1 MEAVGGDLSET
12 PSSFQTARVIA
23 ELDNVP
29 TLGAPDL
36 ARVISVER
44 VVPYDVPA
52 IDPRIEDAQS
62 RAIHRGRR
70 RALGP
75 DPNVLNRAAFE
86 HPAKMAFSIPF
97 LSNRQRRPDADRRQ
111 RAEEIPPRFGQA
123 ARRADEVTRDTLD
136 DVRKIAPSVHEA
148 ARDKARAVAKT
159 EAYAVSCRERKK
171 VEMLFAHLKRILRLG
186 RLRLRGPSEAKDEF
200 LLARSTM
207 SASRRLR

>member
-1 MEAVGGDLSET
+1 MFIRDSPRVALGRSFLADPMEAVGSDLSET
-12 PSSFQTARVIA
+12 PSSFQTARVSA
-23 ELDNVP
+23 ELDNVL
-29 TLGAPDL
+29 TLGPPDL

-97 LSNRQRRPDADRRQ
+97 LDCAVV
-111 RAEEIPPRFGQA
+111 
-123 ARRADEVTRDTLD
+123 EVVGGFKRSSQHLNEGGCDGH
-136 DVRKIAPSVHEA
+136 P
-148 ARDKARAVAKT
+148 KATITPFWTSAVAVT
-159 EAYAVSCRERKK
+159 
-171 VEMLFAHLKRILRLG
+171 G
-186 RLRLRGPSEAKDEF
+186 
-200 LLARSTM
+200 T
-207 SASRRLR
+207 SASGGEI